1 MHFSRI
7 VTSKIKCS
15 LFSRGNE
22 QTFQPDFQRNIFVD
36 KENTEYENKHYYLI
50 HKQWLDEQGTF
61 HKHRGIFFF
70 VQHIKGRRDGR
81 KQCLSINKE
90 FSQYIFSNNWHF
102 NFYLERGKFHRKA
115 CFLFQH
121 KKPISYPIFCTIHVL
136 EFPSGLFSLLR

>member
-70 VQHIKGRRDGR
+70 CTAHQGEKRWKETMPVY
-81 KQCLSINKE
+81 KQRI
-90 FSQYIFSNNWHF
+90 QPIH
-102 NFYLERGKFHRKA
+102 
-115 CFLFQH
+115 LF
-121 KKPISYPIFCTIHVL
+121 K
-136 EFPSGLFSLLR
+136 